1 MVSVYSTELDFFFSE
16 ENRMKLAAETECL
29 PCNLEQNKGQ
39 IAGRRNGDSHN
50 QNTEYLPLRTC
61 SEPERNT
68 LGRGQAQPRLC
79 PLWSDTL
86 GPQLCVHLAGVWKDR
101 GALPSPIRAL
111 CTLYLAS
118 KWDDGR
124 RLRLVL

>member
-1 MVSVYSTELDFFFSE
+1 MFTWFLLYSTELDFFFFSE

-50 QNTEYLPLRTC
+50 QNTEYLPLGTC

-68 LGRGQAQPRLC
+68 LGRGQAEPWLC

-86 GPQLCVHLAGVWKDR
+86 GPQLCVDLAGGVEGQR
-101 GALPSPIRAL
+101 SYFQSHQSSVYFVPG
-111 CTLYLAS
+111 
-118 KWDDGR
+118 
-124 RLRLVL
+124 

>member
-1 MVSVYSTELDFFFSE
+1 MFTWFLVYSTELDFFFFSE

-50 QNTEYLPLRTC
+50 QNTECLPLGTY

-68 LGRGQAQPRLC
+68 LGRGQAEPRLC

-86 GPQLCVHLAGVWKDR
+86 GPQLCVDLAGGVEGQR
-101 GALPSPIRAL
+101 SYFQSHQSSVYFGP
-111 CTLYLAS
+111 
-118 KWDDGR
+118 G
-124 RLRLVL
+124 